1 MKRRTKIL
9 VAGLALMLSQA
20 TYASAADLV
29 WWTMNWNEKN
39 ANDFAAEFMKENP
52 GVNVR
57 VEANVAG
64 GLQSRILVALQ
75 SGTTPDLIDVQ
86 NGINIPLAET
96 GKLEPL
102 RDHLTSAGVNLD
114 DILPASLDTAT
125 YKGELYGLPFQAEAH
140 ALIYNKGAFKDAG
153 LDPEKPPQTWAEF
166 IETAKALTRRNS
178 QGQQVYGYGVS
189 GGGADQPGNA
199 LFRSL
204 PFMWMNG
211 GGILG
216 ADSREVTINSP
227 ASVEGVKL
235 YVDLFTTL
243 KVAPPST
250 LENDSSALRRLFQVG
265 NVAMIPGATSDIER
279 IRAAAPDIELGV
291 TPLPHPEGKESAV
304 ILGGWN
310 FIVPKD
316 APNKEAAIKLA
327 AFMSKP
333 ERQAVY
339 TTTFPATQSGL
350 EAERFNDPLMDAHKE
365 MLQYARPQPAIPQW
379 GQIGQIYYNHLQEA
393 LLEVSTVQE
402 AMDAAAEEIEAVLK
416 Q

>member
-1 MKRRTKIL
+1 MKRRTKML
-9 VAGLALMLSQA
+9 VTGLALLLSQA
-20 TYASAADLV
+20 AHASAADLV
-29 WWTMNWNEKN
+29 WWTMNWNEQK
-39 ANDFAAEFMKENP
+39 AKDYAAEFMKENP

-75 SGTTPDLIDVQ
+75 SGSTPDLIDVQ
-86 NGINIPLAET
+86 NGANVPLAET

-102 RDHLTSAGVNLD
+102 RDRLTAAGVKFD

-125 YKGELYGLPFQAEAH
+125 YNGQLYGLPFQAEAH
-140 ALIYNKGAFKDAG
+140 ALIYNKGAFKEAG

-166 IETAKALTRRNS
+166 VDAAKKLTGKNS
-178 QGQQVYGYGVS
+178 KGQQVYGYGVS

-216 ADSREVTINSP
+216 PDNKEVIINSP

-235 YVDLFTTL
+235 YVDLFTTY
-243 KVAPPST
+243 KVSPPST
-250 LENDSSALRRLFQVG
+250 LENDSNALRRLFQVS

-291 TPLPHPEGKESAV
+291 GPLPHPEGKDPAV

-310 FIVPKD
+310 FIIPKD
-316 APNKEAAIKLA
+316 APNKDAAIKLA

-339 TTTFPATQSGL
+339 TTTFPAAMSGL
-350 EAERFNDPLMDAHKE
+350 NDKRFADPIMDAHKE
-365 MLQYARPQPAIPQW
+365 MLKYARPQPTIPQW

-393 LLEVSTVQE
+393 LLQSSTVQE
-402 AMDAAAEEIEAVLK
+402 AMDAAATEIKTLLS

>member
-1 MKRRTKIL
+1 MKRRTKML
-9 VAGLALMLSQA
+9 VTGLALLLSQA
-20 TYASAADLV
+20 AHASAADLV
-29 WWTMNWNEKN
+29 WWTMNWNEQK
-39 ANDFAAEFMKENP
+39 AKDYAAEFMKENP

-75 SGTTPDLIDVQ
+75 SGSTPDLIDVQ
-86 NGINIPLAET
+86 NGANVPLAEI

-102 RDHLTSAGVNLD
+102 RDRLTAAGVKFD

-125 YKGELYGLPFQAEAH
+125 YNGQLYGLPFQAEAH
-140 ALIYNKGAFKDAG
+140 ALIYNKGAFKEAG

-166 IETAKALTRRNS
+166 VDAAKKLTGKNS
-178 QGQQVYGYGVS
+178 KGQQVYGYGVS

-216 ADSREVTINSP
+216 PDNKEVIINSP

-235 YVDLFTTL
+235 YVDLFTTY
-243 KVAPPST
+243 KVSPPST
-250 LENDSSALRRLFQVG
+250 LENDSNALRRLFQVS

-291 TPLPHPEGKESAV
+291 GPLPHPEGKDPAV

-310 FIVPKD
+310 FIIPKD
-316 APNKEAAIKLA
+316 APNKDAAIKLA

-339 TTTFPATQSGL
+339 TTTFPAAMSGL
-350 EAERFNDPLMDAHKE
+350 NDKRFADPIMDAHKE
-365 MLQYARPQPAIPQW
+365 MLKYARPQPTIPQW

-393 LLEVSTVQE
+393 LLQSSTVQE
-402 AMDAAAEEIEAVLK
+402 AMDAAATEIKTLLS

>member
-1 MKRRTKIL
+1 MKRRSKIL
-9 VAGLALMLSQA
+9 VASLALMLSQA

-29 WWTMNWNEKN
+29 WWTMNWNEQN
-39 ANDFAAEFMKENP
+39 AKDFAAEFMQENP

-102 RDHLTSAGVNLD
+102 RDHLMAAGVNLD
-114 DILPASLDTAT
+114 DVLPASLDTT
-125 YKGELYGLPFQAEAH
+125 SYNGELYGLPFQAEAH
-140 ALIYNKGAFKDAG
+140 ALIYNKGAFKEAG
-153 LDPEKPPQTWAEF
+153 LDPDKPPQTWTEF
-166 IETAKALTRRNS
+166 VETAKALTRKNS
-178 QGQQVYGYGVS
+178 KGQQVYGYGVS

-211 GGILG
+211 GGILD
-216 ADSREVTINSP
+216 ADNKEVTINSP
-227 ASVEGVKL
+227 ASVEGVKF

-243 KVAPPST
+243 KVSPPST

-291 TPLPHPEGKESAV
+291 ALLPHPEGKETAV

-310 FIVPKD
+310 FIIPKE

-339 TTTFPATQSGL
+339 TTTFPATISGL

-365 MLQYARPQPAIPQW
+365 MLKHARPQPAIPQW
-379 GQIGQIYYNHLQEA
+379 GQIGQIYYNYLQEA
-393 LLEVSTVQE
+393 LLEGSTVQE
-402 AMDAAAEEIEAVLK
+402 AMDAAAEEIEAVLT

>member
-1 MKRRTKIL
+1 MKRRTKML
-9 VAGLALMLSQA
+9 VTGLALLLSQA
-20 TYASAADLV
+20 AHASAADLV
-29 WWTMNWNEKN
+29 WWTMNWNEQK
-39 ANDFAAEFMKENP
+39 AKDYAAEFMKENP
-52 GVNVR
+52 GINVR

-75 SGTTPDLIDVQ
+75 SGSTPDLIDVQ
-86 NGINIPLAET
+86 NGANVPLAET

-102 RDHLTSAGVNLD
+102 RDRLTAAGVKFD

-125 YKGELYGLPFQAEAH
+125 YNGQLYGLPFQAEAH
-140 ALIYNKGAFKDAG
+140 ALIYNKGAFKEAG

-166 IETAKALTRRNS
+166 VDAAKKLTGKNS
-178 QGQQVYGYGVS
+178 KGQQVYGYGVS

-216 ADSREVTINSP
+216 PDNKEVIINSP

-235 YVDLFTTL
+235 YVDLFTTY
-243 KVAPPST
+243 KVSPPST
-250 LENDSSALRRLFQVG
+250 LENDSNALRRLFQVS

-291 TPLPHPEGKESAV
+291 GPLPHPEGKDPAV

-310 FIVPKD
+310 FIIPKD
-316 APNKEAAIKLA
+316 APNKDAAIKLA

-339 TTTFPATQSGL
+339 TTTFPAAMSGL
-350 EAERFNDPLMDAHKE
+350 NDKRFADPIMDAHKE
-365 MLQYARPQPAIPQW
+365 MLKYARPQPTIPQW

-393 LLEVSTVQE
+393 LLQSSTVQE
-402 AMDAAAEEIEAVLK
+402 AMDAAATEIKTLLS

>member
-1 MKRRTKIL
+1 MKRRTKML
-9 VAGLALMLSQA
+9 VTGLALLLSQA
-20 TYASAADLV
+20 AHASAADLV
-29 WWTMNWNEKN
+29 WWTMNWNEQK
-39 ANDFAAEFMKENP
+39 AKDYAAEFMKENP

-75 SGTTPDLIDVQ
+75 SGSTPDLIDVQ
-86 NGINIPLAET
+86 NGANVPLAET

-102 RDHLTSAGVNLD
+102 RDRLTAAGVKFD

-125 YKGELYGLPFQAEAH
+125 YNGQLYGLPFQAEAH
-140 ALIYNKGAFKDAG
+140 ALIYNKGAFKEAG

-166 IETAKALTRRNS
+166 VDAAKKLTGKNS
-178 QGQQVYGYGVS
+178 KGQQVYGYGVS

-216 ADSREVTINSP
+216 PDNKEVIINSP

-235 YVDLFTTL
+235 YVDLFTTY
-243 KVAPPST
+243 KVSPPST
-250 LENDSSALRRLFQVG
+250 LENDSNALRRLFQVS

-291 TPLPHPEGKESAV
+291 GPLPHPEGKDPAV

-310 FIVPKD
+310 FIIPKD
-316 APNKEAAIKLA
+316 APNKDAAIKLA

-333 ERQAVY
+333 ERQAAY
-339 TTTFPATQSGL
+339 TTTFPAAMSGL
-350 EAERFNDPLMDAHKE
+350 NDKRFADSIMDAHKE
-365 MLQYARPQPAIPQW
+365 MLKYARPQPTIPQW

-393 LLEVSTVQE
+393 LLQSSTVQE
-402 AMDAAAEEIEAVLK
+402 AMDAAATEIKTLLS

>member
-1 MKRRTKIL
+1 MKRRTKML
-9 VAGLALMLSQA
+9 VTGLALLLSQA
-20 TYASAADLV
+20 AHASGADLV
-29 WWTMNWNEKN
+29 WWTMNWNEQK
-39 ANDFAAEFMKENP
+39 AKDYAAEFMKENP
-52 GVNVR
+52 GINVR

-75 SGTTPDLIDVQ
+75 SGSTPDLIDVQ
-86 NGINIPLAET
+86 NGANVPLAET

-102 RDHLTSAGVNLD
+102 RDRLTAAGVKFD

-125 YKGELYGLPFQAEAH
+125 YNGQLYGLPFQAEAH
-140 ALIYNKGAFKDAG
+140 ALIYNKGAFKEAG

-166 IETAKALTRRNS
+166 VDAAKKLTGKNS
-178 QGQQVYGYGVS
+178 KGQQVYGYGVS

-216 ADSREVTINSP
+216 PDNKEVIINSP

-235 YVDLFTTL
+235 YVDLFTTY
-243 KVAPPST
+243 KVSPPST
-250 LENDSSALRRLFQVG
+250 LENDSNALRRLFQVG

-291 TPLPHPEGKESAV
+291 GPLPHPEGKDPAV

-310 FIVPKD
+310 FIIPKD
-316 APNKEAAIKLA
+316 APNKDAAIKLA

-339 TTTFPATQSGL
+339 TTTFPAAMSGL
-350 EAERFNDPLMDAHKE
+350 NDKRFADPIMDAHKE
-365 MLQYARPQPAIPQW
+365 MLEYARPQPTIPQW

-393 LLEVSTVQE
+393 LLQSSTVQE
-402 AMDAAAEEIEAVLK
+402 AMDAAATEIKTLLS

>member
-1 MKRRTKIL
+1 MKRRTKSL

-29 WWTMNWNEKN
+29 WWTMNWNEQK
-39 ANDFAAEFMKENP
+39 AKDFAAEFMKENP

-57 VEANVAG
+57 IEANVAG

-75 SGTTPDLIDVQ
+75 SGSTPDLIDVQ
-86 NGINIPLAET
+86 NGVNIPLAET

-102 RDHLTSAGVNLD
+102 RDHLTAAGVNFD

-125 YKGELYGLPFQAEAH
+125 YNGQLYGLPFQAEAH
-140 ALIYNKGAFKDAG
+140 ALIYNKGAFREAG
-153 LDPEKPPQTWAEF
+153 LDPEKPAQTWTEF
-166 IETAKALTRRNS
+166 VDYAKALTRTNDA
-178 QGQQVYGYGVS
+178 GQQVYGYGVS

-216 ADSREVTINSP
+216 PDNKEVTINSP
-227 ASVEGVKL
+227 ESVEAVKF

-243 KVAPPST
+243 KVSPPST
-250 LENDSSALRRLFQVG
+250 LENDSNALRRLFQVG
-265 NVAMIPGATSDIER
+265 NIAMIPGATSDIER
-279 IRAAAPDIELGV
+279 IREAAPDIELGV
-291 TPLPHPEGKESAV
+291 GPLPHPEGKETAV

-310 FIVPKD
+310 FIIPAD

-327 AFMSKP
+327 AFMSKA

-339 TTTFPATQSGL
+339 TTTFPAAMSGL

-365 MLQYARPQPAIPQW
+365 MLKHARPQPAIPQW
-379 GQIGQIYYNHLQEA
+379 GQIGQIYYNYLQES
-393 LLEVSTVQE
+393 LLEGSTVQE
-402 AMDAAAEEIEAVLK
+402 AMDAAADEIKTVLT

>member
-1 MKRRTKIL
+1 MKRTTKTL
-9 VAGLALMLSQA
+9 VAGLALLLSQMN
-20 TYASAADLV
+20 YASAADLV
-29 WWTMNWNEKN
+29 WWTMNWNEQK
-39 ANDFAAEFMKENP
+39 AKDYAAEFMKENP
-52 GVNVR
+52 GVKIR

-75 SGTTPDLIDVQ
+75 SGSTPDLIDVQ
-86 NGINIPLAET
+86 NGANIPLAQT

-102 RDHLTSAGVNLD
+102 KDKLTAAGVKFD

-125 YKGELYGLPFQAEAH
+125 YEGQLYGLPFQAEAH
-140 ALIYNKGAFKDAG
+140 ALIYNKGAFKEAG
-153 LDPEKPPQTWAEF
+153 LDPDKPPQTWAEF
-166 IETAKALTRRNS
+166 VDYSKKLTRKNGK
-178 QGQQVYGYGVS
+178 GQQVYGYGVS

-216 ADSREVTINSP
+216 PDNKEVIIGSS

-235 YVDLFTTL
+235 YVDLFTTY
-243 KVAPPST
+243 KVSPPST
-250 LENDSSALRRLFQVG
+250 LENDSNGLRRLFQVG

-279 IRAAAPDIELGV
+279 IRAAAPDLDIGV
-291 TPLPHPEGKESAV
+291 GLLPHPEGKQTSV

-333 ERQAVY
+333 ERQALY
-339 TTTFPATQSGL
+339 TTTFPASISGL
-350 EAERFNDPLMDAHKE
+350 NDKRFADPIMNAHKE
-365 MLQYARPQPAIPQW
+365 MLKYARPQPTIPQW

-393 LLEVSTVQE
+393 LLQSGTVQQS
-402 AMDAAAEEIEAVLK
+402 MDAAAAEIKTLLA

>member
-29 WWTMNWNEKN
+29 WWTMNWNEQN
-39 ANDFAAEFMKENP
+39 AKDFAAEFMQENP

-75 SGTTPDLIDVQ
+75 SGAAPDLIDVQ

-102 RDHLTSAGVNLD
+102 RDHLTAAGVNLD
-114 DILPASLDTAT
+114 DVLPASLDTTT
-125 YKGELYGLPFQAEAH
+125 YNGELYGLPFQAEAH
-140 ALIYNKGAFKDAG
+140 ALIYNKGAFKEAG
-153 LDPEKPPQTWAEF
+153 LDPDKPPQTWTEF
-166 IETAKALTRRNS
+166 VETAKALTRKNS

-211 GGILG
+211 GGILD
-216 ADSREVTINSP
+216 ADNGVTINSP
-227 ASVEGVKL
+227 ASVEGVKF

-243 KVAPPST
+243 KVSPPST

-291 TPLPHPEGKESAV
+291 GLLPHPEGKETAV

-310 FIVPKD
+310 FIIPKD

-339 TTTFPATQSGL
+339 TTTFPATISGL

-365 MLQYARPQPAIPQW
+365 MLKHARPQPAIPQW
-379 GQIGQIYYNHLQEA
+379 GQVGQIYYNYLQEA
-393 LLEVSTVQE
+393 LLEGSTVQE
-402 AMDAAAEEIEAVLK
+402 AMDAAAEEIEAVLT

>member
-1 MKRRTKIL
+1 MKTLNRTLAATLSLLL
-9 VAGLALMLSQA
+9 VQMN
-20 TYASAADLV
+20 TASAADLV
-29 WWTMNWNEKN
+29 WWTMNWNEQK
-39 ANDFAAEFMKENP
+39 AKDYSTEFMKENP
-52 GVNVR
+52 DIKIR

-86 NGINIPLAET
+86 NGANIPLAQT

-102 RDHLTSAGVNLD
+102 REKLTAAGVNFA
-114 DILPASLDTAT
+114 DILPASLETGT
-125 YKGELYGLPFQAEAH
+125 YEGQLYGLPFQAEAH
-140 ALIYNKGAFKDAG
+140 ALIYNKGAFREAG
-153 LDPEKPPQTWAEF
+153 LDPERPPQTWAEF
-166 IETAKALTRRNS
+166 VDYSKKLTRKNGK
-178 QGQQVYGYGVS
+178 GQQVFGYGVA
-189 GGGADQPGNA
+189 GGGSDQPGNA

-211 GGILG
+211 GGILS
-216 ADSREVTINSP
+216 ADNKQVTINSP

-235 YVDLFTTL
+235 YVDLFTTY
-243 KVAPPST
+243 KVSPPST
-250 LENDSSALRRLFQVG
+250 LENDSNGLRRLFQVG

-279 IRAAAPDIELGV
+279 IRAAAPELELGV
-291 TPLPHPEGKESAV
+291 GPLPHPDGKETAA

-339 TTTFPATQSGL
+339 TTTFPASLAGL
-350 EAERFNDPLMDAHKE
+350 NDKRFADPIMNAHKE
-365 MLQYARPQPAIPQW
+365 MLQHARPQPAIPQW
-379 GQIGQIYYNHLQEA
+379 GQIGQVYFNYLQEA
-393 LLEVSTVQE
+393 LLQSSTVQE
-402 AMDAAAEEIEAVLK
+402 AMDAAAAEISTLLA

>member
-1 MKRRTKIL
+1 MKRRTKML
-9 VAGLALMLSQA
+9 VTGLALLLSQA
-20 TYASAADLV
+20 AHTSAADLV
-29 WWTMNWNEKN
+29 WWTMNWNEQK
-39 ANDFAAEFMKENP
+39 AKDYAAEFMKENP

-75 SGTTPDLIDVQ
+75 SGSTPDLIDVQ
-86 NGINIPLAET
+86 NGANVPLAET

-102 RDHLTSAGVNLD
+102 RDRLTTAGVKFD

-125 YKGELYGLPFQAEAH
+125 YNGQLYGLPFQAEAH
-140 ALIYNKGAFKDAG
+140 ALIYNKGAFKEAG

-166 IETAKALTRRNS
+166 VDAAKKLTGKNS
-178 QGQQVYGYGVS
+178 KGQQVYGYGVS

-216 ADSREVTINSP
+216 PDNKEVIINSP

-235 YVDLFTTL
+235 YVDLFTTY
-243 KVAPPST
+243 KVSPPST
-250 LENDSSALRRLFQVG
+250 LENDSNALRRLFQVG

-291 TPLPHPEGKESAV
+291 GPLPHPEGKDPAV

-310 FIVPKD
+310 FIIPKD
-316 APNKEAAIKLA
+316 APNKDAAIKLA

-333 ERQAVY
+333 ERQAAY
-339 TTTFPATQSGL
+339 TTTFPAAMSGL
-350 EAERFNDPLMDAHKE
+350 NDKRFADPIMDAHKE
-365 MLQYARPQPAIPQW
+365 MLKYARPQPTIPQW

-393 LLEVSTVQE
+393 LLQSSTVQE
-402 AMDAAAEEIEAVLK
+402 AMDAAATEIKTLLS